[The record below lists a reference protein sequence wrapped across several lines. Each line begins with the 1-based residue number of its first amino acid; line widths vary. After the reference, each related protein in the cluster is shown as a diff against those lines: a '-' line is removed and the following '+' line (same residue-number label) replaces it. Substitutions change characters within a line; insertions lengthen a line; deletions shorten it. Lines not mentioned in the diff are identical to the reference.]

1 MKITYHGHSVIM
13 IELQNGTKLLFDP
26 FIQGNPLT
34 DLEVDEVQ
42 ADYILVTHGHNDHI
56 GDLVKIAKN
65 TQATVISMVE
75 ICQWAENQGVKNTH
89 GMNLGG
95 SFHFPFGKI
104 TFVPALHSS
113 SYTQGRQSLYMGVAA
128 GIILEAD
135 GKTIYHAGDTAEFS
149 EMQLIGEN
157 HAIDVAFLPIGDN
170 YTMGPSAAA
179 RAAKRLQAK
188 IVVPIHY
195 NTFPIVQQDPQAFV
209 QLIPGVGQV
218 LAVGETLELN

>member
-1 MKITYHGHSVIM
+1 
-13 IELQNGTKLLFDP
+13 
-26 FIQGNPLT
+26 
-34 DLEVDEVQ
+34 
-42 ADYILVTHGHNDHI
+42 
-56 GDLVKIAKN
+56 
-65 TQATVISMVE
+65 
-75 ICQWAENQGVKNTH
+75 
-89 GMNLGG
+89 
-95 SFHFPFGKI
+95 
-104 TFVPALHSS
+104 
-113 SYTQGRQSLYMGVAA
+113 MGVAA

>member
-149 EMQLIGEN
+149 DMQLIGEN
-157 HAIDVAFLPIGDN
+157 YAIDAAFLPIGEN
-170 YTMGPSAAA
+170 FTMGPSAAA

-188 IVVPIHY
+188 IVVRIKL
-195 NTFPIVQQDPQAFV
+195 TTI
-209 QLIPGVGQV
+209 I
-218 LAVGETLELN
+218 

>member
-209 QLIPGVGQV
+209 QLIPGFGQV

>member
-1 MKITYHGHSVIM
+1 MKITYHGHSVLTVVL
-13 IELQNGTKLLFDP
+13 EDGTKLLFDP

-34 DLEVDEVQ
+34 DLVVDDVQ

-56 GDLVKIAKN
+56 GDLIKIAKN
-65 TQATVISMVE
+65 TQATVVSIVE
-75 ICQWAENQGVKNTH
+75 ICQWAENQGVEHTH

-95 SFHFPFGKI
+95 SFQFPFGKV

-113 SYTQGRQSLYMGVAA
+113 SYTQGRQTIYMGEAA
-128 GIILEAD
+128 GIILEVA

-149 EMQLIGEN
+149 DMQLIGEN
-157 HAIDVAFLPIGDN
+157 YAIDAAFLPIGDN
-170 YTMGPSAAA
+170 FTMGPSAAA

-188 IVVPIHY
+188 IAVPIHY
-195 NTFPIVQQDPQAFV
+195 NTFPVIQQDPQAFV

>member
-179 RAAKRLQAK
+179 RAAKRLQTKMA
-188 IVVPIHY
+188 IPIHY
-195 NTFPIVQQDPQAFV
+195 NTFPVIQQDPQAFV
-209 QLIPGVGQV
+209 QLIPELGQV
-218 LAVGETLELN
+218 MKVGATLELD

>member
-1 MKITYHGHSVIM
+1 MKITYHGHSVLM
-13 IELQNGTKLLFDP
+13 VELQNGTKLLFDP
-26 FIQGNPLT
+26 FIQGNPLS
-34 DLEVDEVQ
+34 DLVVDEVQ

-113 SYTQGRQSLYMGVAA
+113 SYTQGRQTLYMGVAA

-149 EMQLIGEN
+149 EMAFIGET

-170 YTMGPSAAA
+170 FTMGPSAAA

-188 IVVPIHY
+188 VAVPIHY
-195 NTFPIVQQDPQAFV
+195 NTFPIIKQDPQAFV
-209 QLIPGVGQV
+209 QLIPEVGQV
-218 LAVGETLELN
+218 LKVGETLELD